1 MKISVL
7 LSGGVDS
14 SVALALLKEQGYDI
28 TAYYLKIW
36 LEDELSFLG
45 ECPWEDDLNNTRA
58 VCEKFNVPLEILN
71 LQKEYLDTV
80 VEYTIKELKAGRTPS
95 PDIFCNK
102 QVKFGAF
109 LKYTTH
115 LYDKVATGHYA
126 KIEEQIVANKDND
139 YQSRE
144 NQTIYLLKQ
153 APDPVKDQTYFLTYL
168 NQDQLSKIWF
178 PLGNFNK
185 REVRQ
190 LAEKFDL
197 PNKNRPDSQG
207 ICFLGKIK
215 FSDFVKFHLGEKIG
229 KIIDIDS
236 QKVLGEHKG
245 YWFHTIGQR
254 QGLGL
259 SGGPWYV
266 VQKDITNNI
275 IYVSHSNNIIE
286 KHRNELI
293 VADVNWIYEVPTDGT
308 NLKVK
313 LRHGPKM
320 SDCEVFHLSD
330 GRLDIKMQEYDQGI
344 ARGQFAILYKD
355 DYCLGGGIID
365 Y

>member
-45 ECPWEDDLNNTRA
+45 ECPWEDDLVNARA

-80 VEYTIKELKAGRTPS
+80 VEYTIRELKAGRTPS

-126 KIEEQIVANKDND
+126 KVEEKDING
-139 YQSRE
+139 E
-144 NQTIYLLKQ
+144 KIYLLKT
-153 APDPVKDQTYFLTYL
+153 APDAVKDQTYFLTYL
-168 NQDQLSKIWF
+168 NQEQLSKIWF
-178 PLGNFNK
+178 PLGNYNK
-185 REVRQ
+185 KEVRA

-215 FSDFVKFHLGEKIG
+215 FSDFVKFHLGENIG

-266 VQKDITNNI
+266 VQKDIENNI
-275 IYVSHSNNIIE
+275 IYVSNANTILE

-293 VADVNWIYEVPTDGT
+293 IADVNWIYSIPENGS
-308 NLKVK
+308 NLKLK

-320 SDCEVFHLSD
+320 SDCTIYHLSD
-330 GRLDIKMQEYDQGI
+330 GKIDIKMNEFDQGI
-344 ARGQFAILYKD
+344 ARGQFAIFYD
-355 DYCLGGGIID
+355 GEICLGGGIID
-365 Y
+365 N

>member
-14 SVALALLKEQGYDI
+14 SVALALLKSQGYDI

-45 ECPWEDDLNNTRA
+45 ECPWDEDLKNARA
-58 VCEKFNVPLEILN
+58 VCEKFDVKLEILN

-126 KIEEQIVANKDND
+126 RIEETNDNGVNKF
-139 YQSRE
+139 
-144 NQTIYLLKQ
+144 LLKT
-153 APDPVKDQTYFLTYL
+153 APDKVKDQTYFLTYL
-168 NQDQLSKIWF
+168 NQEQLSKIWF
-178 PLGNFNK
+178 PIGNYTK
-185 REVRQ
+185 KEVRQ
-190 LAEKFDL
+190 LAEDFDL

-215 FSDFVKFHLGEKIG
+215 FSDFVKFHLGEQIG
-229 KIIDIDS
+229 DIIDIDTN
-236 QKVLGEHKG
+236 KKLGNHKG

-266 VQKDITNNI
+266 VKKDLDNNI
-275 IYVSHSNNIIE
+275 VYVSNGNTILE

-293 VADVNWIYEVPTDGT
+293 VADLNWIDKVPTDSS
-308 NLKVK
+308 NLKIK
-313 LRHGPKM
+313 LRHGPKVA
-320 SDCEVFHLSD
+320 DCEIFHLAD
-330 GRLDIKMQEYDQGI
+330 GKLSVKMKEYDQGI
-344 ARGQFAILYKD
+344 AQGQFAIFYD
-355 DYCLGGGIID
+355 GEYCLGGGVID
-365 Y
+365 N

>member
-14 SVALALLKEQGYDI
+14 SVALALLKSQGYDI

-45 ECPWEDDLNNTRA
+45 ECPWDDDLKNARA
-58 VCEKFNVPLEILN
+58 VCEKFDVKLELLN

-80 VEYTIKELKAGRTPS
+80 VEYTIRELKAGRTPS

-126 KIEEQIVANKDND
+126 RIEEINDNGVNKF
-139 YQSRE
+139 
-144 NQTIYLLKQ
+144 LLKT
-153 APDPVKDQTYFLTYL
+153 APDKVKDQTYFLTYL
-168 NQDQLSKIWF
+168 NQEQLSKIWF
-178 PLGNFNK
+178 PIGNYTK
-185 REVRQ
+185 KEVRQ
-190 LAEKFDL
+190 LAEEFDL

-215 FSDFVKFHLGEKIG
+215 FSDFVKFHLGEQIG
-229 KIIDIDS
+229 DIIDIDTN
-236 QKVLGEHKG
+236 KKLGNHKG

-266 VQKDITNNI
+266 VQKDLENNI
-275 IYVSHSNNIIE
+275 VYVSNGNTIIE

-293 VADVNWIYEVPTDGT
+293 VADLNWIDKIPTDGT
-308 NLKVK
+308 NLRIK
-313 LRHGPKM
+313 LRHGPKVA
-320 SDCEVFHLSD
+320 DGNIIHLAD
-330 GRLDIKMQEYDQGI
+330 GKLNVKMNEYDQGI
-344 ARGQFAILYKD
+344 ARGQFAIFYD
-355 DYCLGGGIID
+355 GEYCLGGGVID
-365 Y
+365 N